1 MAVQNSWSFLH
12 LDSHSSM
19 ATKVQQTKN
28 SSQQQNSAR
37 NSKTLILISF
47 PIVVL
52 FCIIGY
58 FFLDLVVVKYCAS
71 TFTNNNIRGIL
82 KDISKLGLATYYLIF
97 AAVCF
102 LIFRFVKKR
111 KVWSNRALF
120 VFLSIS
126 FSGILVLIIKFIFG
140 RYRPKM
146 FLQGQL
152 YGFKFFQLKG
162 KLTSFPSGHAST
174 IVALMLALYFI
185 NPKYRVI
192 YFVIALVIV
201 ISRVLVCHHYL
212 TDAVF
217 GSYLAIVTTVWLKHF
232 MEKRGLAI
240 HE

>member
-1 MAVQNSWSFLH
+1 MNM
-12 LDSHSSM
+12 DS
-19 ATKVQQTKN
+19 N
-28 SSQQQNSAR
+28 SSPEARVDPTENNGHQQISFR
-37 NSKTLILISF
+37 RSKKLILISF

-58 FFLDLVVVKYCAS
+58 FFLDLIVAKYCAS
-71 TFTNNNIRGIL
+71 TFTNNNIRRTL
-82 KDISKLGLATYYLIF
+82 KDVSKLGLATYYLIF

-102 LIFRFVKKR
+102 IFFRFIKKR
-111 KVWSNRALF
+111 KIWSNRALF

-146 FLQGQL
+146 FLEQQL

-185 NPKYRVI
+185 NPKYRAIYVVI
-192 YFVIALVIV
+192 GLVIV

-212 TDAVF
+212 TDVVF
-217 GSYLAIVTTVWLKHF
+217 ASYLAVVTTVCLKQF
-232 MEKRGLAI
+232 MEKKGLPI
-240 HE
+240 QE

>member
-1 MAVQNSWSFLH
+1 MA
-12 LDSHSSM
+12 
-19 ATKVQQTKN
+19 AKAQQKQTNAHQRIPAGNIK
-28 SSQQQNSAR
+28 
-37 NSKTLILISF
+37 KLILISF

-71 TFTNNNIRGIL
+71 TFTNNNIRRIL
-82 KDISKLGLATYYLIF
+82 KDISKLGIGTFYLIF

-102 LIFRFVKKR
+102 LIFRFVKKI
-111 KVWSNRALF
+111 KLWSNRALF
-120 VFLSIS
+120 IFLSIS
-126 FSGILVLIIKFIFG
+126 SSGILVLIIKFIFG

-146 FLQGQL
+146 FLQEQL

-185 NPKYRVI
+185 NPKYKAI

-217 GSYLAIVTTVWLKHF
+217 GSYLAVITTVCLRHF
-232 MEKRGLAI
+232 MEKEGLSI

>member
-1 MAVQNSWSFLH
+1 MDNHPSTTTRA
-12 LDSHSSM
+12 
-19 ATKVQQTKN
+19 AYTKRDT
-28 SSQQQNSAR
+28 QQQISFNR
-37 NSKTLILISF
+37 SKKSILISF
-47 PIVVL
+47 PIIVL

-58 FFLDLVVVKYCAS
+58 FFLDLIVAKYCTAI
-71 TFTNNNIRGIL
+71 FINNSIRGVL
-82 KDISKLGLATYYLIF
+82 KDVSKLALATFYLIF

-102 LIFRFVKKR
+102 IFFRFINKR
-111 KVWSNRALF
+111 KIWSNRALF

-126 FSGILVLIIKFIFG
+126 LSGILVIITKFVFG
-140 RYRPKM
+140 RYRPRM
-146 FLQGQL
+146 FLEEQL

-185 NPKYRVI
+185 NPKYRMI

-212 TDAVF
+212 TDVVF
-217 GSYLAIVTTVWLKHF
+217 GSYLAVVTTVCLKYF
-232 MEKRGLAI
+232 MEKNGLMI